1 MTAPQFVAY
10 YRVSTPR
17 QGISGLGLEAQQV
30 TVAAFVA
37 AKGGETIAHFTEIES
52 GSRSSRPVMAAA
64 LATCKRH
71 GAVLLIA
78 KLDRLARNVSFVSGL
93 MEAGV
98 DFIAC
103 DMPMANRVTI
113 HILAAVAEHELKGI
127 SERTIA
133 GLAIARQ
140 RGRVGGNPRLR
151 AREPAAIDAARAARI
166 ARYEAILAATLS
178 DWLPVVSRLRPA
190 HAWDDVANFLNS
202 ADAKPVRPWSA
213 DRLRRAAAWS
223 IANGHADPAI
233 LGRAPQRDTAGRL
246 LIIAEAIQRAN
257 PALSL
262 REIGR
267 QLEALRERTPR
278 GGTRWA
284 ASSVKHLLDKVAARA
299 AA

>member
-17 QGISGLGLEAQQV
+17 QGISGLGLGAQEAA
-30 TVAAFVA
+30 VAAYVA
-37 AKGGETIAHFTEIES
+37 TKAGTIVAHHTEIET
-52 GSRSSRPVMAAA
+52 GSLNTRPVMAAA
-64 LATCKRH
+64 LADCKRH
-71 GAVLLIA
+71 KATLVIA
-78 KLDRLARNVSFVSGL
+78 KLDRLARNVSFISNL

-113 HILAAVAEHELKGI
+113 HILAAVAEHERLMI

-140 RGRVGGNPRLR
+140 RGRVGGNPLLK
-151 AREPAAIDAARAARI
+151 AKDATAIERCRTARI
-166 ARYEAILAATLS
+166 ERYERHLSTTLET
-178 DWLPVVSRLRPA
+178 WLPVVQRLRPD
-190 HAWDDVANFLNS
+190 HSWTDVARILGTG
-202 ADAKPVRPWSA
+202 WSA
-213 DRLRRAAAWS
+213 DKVRRAAAWS
-223 IANGHADPAI
+223 ISNGHADKTI
-233 LGRAPQRDTAGRL
+233 LTRAPQRDTAGRL

-257 PALSL
+257 PTLSL

-284 ASSVKHLLDKVAARA
+284 ASSVKHLLDRIAAREA
-299 AA
+299 A